1 MSHQRRSEAGCV
13 CYTFSMTINESKL
26 RELVRVFLEEN
37 KKLNLS
43 AFRTEEHCYVGNVLD
58 SLSFL
63 EALDNIHGLNAP
75 ETLLD
80 IGTGGGF
87 PLLPLAI
94 CLPKTHCSGIDATK
108 KKIDAVQ
115 RIVTSLGLTNVGLFA
130 QRLEDKARDKNF
142 REKFDVVTARAVAPL
157 SVLLEYAVPFLKV
170 GGFCA
175 FWKSS
180 KVADEL
186 AESVRAQKALS
197 VQFAGTYEYELSSDF
212 GKRLIVFFKKLK
224 ETSREYP
231 RKVGIPKSS
240 PL

>member
-1 MSHQRRSEAGCV
+1 MIIDEP
-13 CYTFSMTINESKL
+13 KL
-26 RELVRVFLEEN
+26 HELVRVFLEEN

-43 AFRTEEHCYVGNVLD
+43 AFRTEEHCFTGNVLD

-63 EALDNIHGLNAP
+63 KALETIEGLKTP

-87 PLLPLAI
+87 PLLPLAVS
-94 CLPKTHCSGIDATK
+94 LPKTHCSGIDATK

-115 RIVTSLGLTNVGLFA
+115 RIVDVLGLKNVGLFSE
-130 QRLEDKARDKNF
+130 RLEDKARDKNF
-142 REKFDVVTARAVAPL
+142 RERFDIVTARAVAPL

-180 KVADEL
+180 KVAEEL
-186 AESVRAQKALS
+186 ADSLRAQKALFVS
-197 VQFAGTYEYELSSDF
+197 YVGTYEYELGSDF
-212 GKRLIVFFKKLK
+212 GKRLIVFFRKMKA
-224 ETSREYP
+224 TSSEYP
-231 RKVGIPKSS
+231 RKVGIPKAK

>member
-1 MSHQRRSEAGCV
+1 MIPHEP
-13 CYTFSMTINESKL
+13 KL
-26 RELVRVFLEEN
+26 RELVTVFLEEN

-43 AFRTEEHCYVGNVLD
+43 AFRTEEHCWMGNVLD
-58 SLSFL
+58 SVSL
-63 EALDNIHGLNAP
+63 LDAFTKIEGISVP
-75 ETLLD
+75 STLLD

-94 CLPKTHCSGIDATK
+94 SLPGTHCSGIDATK

-115 RIVTSLGLTNVGLFA
+115 RIVDALGLKNVGLFSE
-130 QRLEDKARDKNF
+130 RLEEKARDKNF

-170 GGFCA
+170 GGYCA

-186 AESVRAQKALS
+186 AESARAQKALS
-197 VQFAGTYEYELSSDF
+197 VQFAGTYEYELPENF
-212 GKRLIVFFKKLK
+212 GKRLIVFFRKTKT
-224 ETSREYP
+224 TSADYP
-231 RKVGIPKSS
+231 RSIGTPKAK

>member
-1 MSHQRRSEAGCV
+1 MRAV
-13 CYTFSMTINESKL
+13 CYTSHMPVDELKL
-26 RELVRVFLEEN
+26 RELVTVFLEEN

-43 AFRTEEHCYVGNVLD
+43 AFRTEEHCWVGNVLD

-63 EALDNIHGLNAP
+63 QALESIEGLKVP

-94 CLPKTHCSGIDATK
+94 SLPKTHCSGIDSTK
-108 KKIDAVQ
+108 KKIDAVS
-115 RIVTSLGLTNVGLFA
+115 RIATALDLSNVGLFA
-130 QRLEDKARDKNF
+130 ERLEDKARDKNF
-142 REKFDVVTARAVAPL
+142 REKFDCVTARAVAPI

-180 KVADEL
+180 KVAAEL
-186 AESVRAQKALS
+186 AASVNAQKALS
-197 VQFAGTYEYELSSDF
+197 VSFVGTYEYELSSDF
-212 GKRLIVFFKKLK
+212 GKRLIVFFRKTK

-231 RKVGIPKSS
+231 RKVGIPKSN

>member
-1 MSHQRRSEAGCV
+1 MIQ
-13 CYTFSMTINESKL
+13 NEPKL
-26 RELVRVFLEEN
+26 RELVSVFLEEN

-43 AFRTEEHCYVGNVLD
+43 AFRSEEHCWVGNVLD
-58 SLSFL
+58 SLSLLQAF
-63 EALDNIHGLNAP
+63 EKIDGLKIP

-87 PLLPLAI
+87 PLVPLAI
-94 CLPKTHCSGIDATK
+94 GLSDTHCSGIDSTK

-115 RIVTSLGLTNVGLFA
+115 RIVDALGLKNVGLFSE
-130 QRLEDKARDKNF
+130 RLEEKARDKNF
-142 REKFDVVTARAVAPL
+142 REKFDIVTARAVAPL

-197 VQFAGTYEYELSSDF
+197 VQFAGTFEYELSSEF
-212 GKRLIVFFKKLK
+212 GKRLIVFFRKTKG
-224 ETSREYP
+224 TTAEYP
-231 RKVGIPKSS
+231 RKVGIPKVH

>member
-1 MSHQRRSEAGCV
+1 MI
-13 CYTFSMTINESKL
+13 INEAKL
-26 RELVRVFLEEN
+26 QQLVTVFLEEN

-43 AFRTEEHCYVGNVLD
+43 AFRTAEHCWTGNVLD

-63 EALDNIHGLNAP
+63 QALEKIEGLKTP

-94 CLPKTHCSGIDATK
+94 SLPNTHCSGIDSTK
-108 KKIDAVQ
+108 KKIDAVG
-115 RIVTSLGLTNVGLFA
+115 RIVRILELRNVGLFSE
-130 QRLEDKARDKNF
+130 RLEDKARDKNF
-142 REKFDVVTARAVAPL
+142 REKFDCVTARAVAPI

-170 GGFCA
+170 GGFCV

-180 KVADEL
+180 KVAGEL
-186 AESVRAQKALS
+186 AASVNAQKALS
-197 VQFAGTYEYELSSDF
+197 VQFAGTYEYELSADF
-212 GKRLIVFFKKLK
+212 GKRLIVFFRKTK
-224 ETSREYP
+224 EASREFP
-231 RKVGIPKSS
+231 RKVGIPKSN

>member
-1 MSHQRRSEAGCV
+1 MIIDEP
-13 CYTFSMTINESKL
+13 KL
-26 RELVRVFLEEN
+26 HELVRVFLEEN

-43 AFRTEEHCYVGNVLD
+43 AFRTEEHCFTGNVLD

-63 EALDNIHGLNAP
+63 KALETIEGLKTP

-94 CLPKTHCSGIDATK
+94 ALPKTHCSGIDSTK
-108 KKIDAVQ
+108 KKIDAVS
-115 RIVTSLGLTNVGLFA
+115 RIVAALGLSNVGLFVD
-130 QRLEDKARDKNF
+130 RLEDKARDKNF
-142 REKFDVVTARAVAPL
+142 REKFDCVTARAVAPL
-157 SVLLEYAVPFLKV
+157 SVLLEYAVPFLNV

-180 KVADEL
+180 KVAEEL
-186 AESVRAQKALS
+186 ADSLRAQKALS
-197 VQFAGTYEYELSSDF
+197 VTFVGTYEYELGSDF
-212 GKRLIVFFKKLK
+212 GKRLIVFFRKTKA
-224 ETSREYP
+224 TSSEYP
-231 RKVGIPKSS
+231 RKVGIPKAK

>member
-1 MSHQRRSEAGCV
+1 
-13 CYTFSMTINESKL
+13 MTIDETKL
-26 RELVRVFLEEN
+26 RQLVQVFLEEN

-43 AFRTEEHCYVGNVLD
+43 AFRTEEHCWVGNVLD

-63 EALDNIHGLNAP
+63 QALEKIEGLRAP
-75 ETLLD
+75 QTLLD

-108 KKIDAVQ
+108 KKVDAVA
-115 RIVTSLGLTNVGLFA
+115 RIVESLGLTNVGLFSE
-130 QRLEDKARDKNF
+130 RFEDKARDKNF
-142 REKFDVVTARAVAPL
+142 REKYDIVTARAVAPI
-157 SVLLEYAVPFLKV
+157 SILLEYAVPFLKV

-186 AESVRAQKALS
+186 AGSTKAQKALS
-197 VQFAGTYEYELSSDF
+197 MSFAGIYEYELSPDF
-212 GKRLIVFFKKLK
+212 GKRLIVFFRKMKA
-224 ETSREYP
+224 TSSEYP
-231 RKVGIPKSS
+231 RKVGIPKSN

>member
-1 MSHQRRSEAGCV
+1 
-13 CYTFSMTINESKL
+13 MTIDETKL
-26 RELVRVFLEEN
+26 RQLVHVFLEEN

-43 AFRTEEHCYVGNVLD
+43 AFRTEEHCWTGNVLD

-63 EALDNIHGLNAP
+63 QAVQSVEGLTLP
-75 ETLLD
+75 ETILD

-94 CLPKTHCSGIDATK
+94 SLPKTHCSGIDATR
-108 KKIDAVQ
+108 KKIDAV
-115 RIVTSLGLTNVGLFA
+115 RGIVTSLGLKNVGLFVD
-130 QRLEDKARDKNF
+130 RLEDKARDKNF
-142 REKFDVVTARAVAPL
+142 RSAFDCVTARAVAPI

-186 AESVRAQKALS
+186 AASAHAQKILGVS
-197 VQFAGTYEYELSSDF
+197 FAGTYEYELSPDF
-212 GKRLIVFFKKLK
+212 GKRLIVFFRKTKV
-224 ETSREYP
+224 TSSEYP
-231 RKVGIPKSS
+231 RKVGIPKGN